1 MECKFCKV
9 TRERGMQNNRVG
21 GKAGVHCIGDKLSVE
36 DREPGR

>member
-21 GKAGVHCIGDKLSVE
+21 GKAGGCIGDKLSVE